1 MLTTKQIDDY
11 AEEMIVN
18 WYALKGTGGFSDVE
32 AKKPIEHLDEADQQ
46 IVLQRMIKKFSDLA
60 KPLS

>member
-1 MLTTKQIDDY
+1 MIY